1 MQIVSNTIMKARRPI
16 HLLIALSILYCG
28 ISTAHARQPVRLGF
42 VYILSGAFA
51 TYGENARQGALLAV
65 DEINRAGGIDGRLVL
80 TWFEN
85 SRSRPQVA
93 IRSMQTLVREKQV
106 DALIGIDSS
115 TVAQRVAAVANDLKT
130 PLIITNAATPE
141 VTGTRCNR
149 YVFRVNLN
157 LSQVIKSAARLA
169 ADSEAQSW
177 STVGKK
183 HTYSYESWEYFKT
196 YLQDLAPGMNT
207 LADPDTVFIPSRQKD
222 FTPYLEKLERT
233 ASDGVLVTLWG
244 GYLRRFIKQAD
255 ARGLFASNR
264 RFLFT
269 MGAALDNLMVLGD
282 QMPTGL
288 WVTAP
293 YWFLARE
300 SDRNR
305 QFVAHYQARYHTF
318 PSHLAHG
325 AYAAVYAFK
334 AAAEKAGTTEKE
346 AVAAAL
352 SNLTIEL
359 PGGRTTLRGADH
371 QGVADLWWGR
381 TFADPAYPLRIL
393 KPLKRF
399 RGNAI
404 TRPADATGCAMR

>member
-1 MQIVSNTIMKARRPI
+1 MKVSNPI
-16 HLLIALSILYCG
+16 CLLIVLLLLCG
-28 ISTAHARQPVRLGF
+28 GASSAHARTPVRLGF

-51 TYGENARQGALLAV
+51 AYGENARQGALLAV

-85 SRSRPQVA
+85 SRSRPDLA
-93 IRSMQTLVREKQV
+93 IQAMRALVRKKQV

-115 TVAQRVAAVANDLKT
+115 KVAQRVAAVAKDLKT

-141 VTGTRCNR
+141 VTGALCNR

-157 LSQVIKSAARLA
+157 VAQVMKSAALLA
-169 ADSEAQSW
+169 ADSGAKSW

-183 HTYSYESWEYFKT
+183 HTYSYESWDHFQT
-196 YLQDLAPGMNT
+196 YIRDLSPGMNT
-207 LADPDTVFIPSRQKD
+207 HADDKTIFIPSRRKD
-222 FTPYLEKLERT
+222 FTPYLDKLERVE
-233 ASDGVLVTLWG
+233 SDGVLVTLWG

-255 ARGLFASNR
+255 TRGLFAADR
-264 RFLFT
+264 LFLFS
-269 MGAALDNLMVLGD
+269 MGAALDNLMILGD

-293 YWFLARE
+293 YWFLSAE

-305 QFVAHYQARYHTF
+305 QFIANYQARYNTF
-318 PSHLAHG
+318 PSHQAHG

-334 AAAEKAGTTEKE
+334 AAAEKAGTTDKK
-346 AVAAAL
+346 AVTAAL
-352 SNLTIEL
+352 ANLTIDL
-359 PGGRTTLRGADH
+359 PGGRTTLRGDDH
-371 QGVADLWWGR
+371 QGVGDLWWGR
-381 TFADPAYPLRIL
+381 TFADPAYPMRIL

-399 RGNAI
+399 RGTAI
-404 TRPADATGCAMR
+404 APPVNTTGCSMR